1 MILRTIGTTAM
12 AAAALLATGCVDDE
26 IERGNPLGA
35 FMKFLAQSSKAPSR
49 VVSLS
54 RTTNVQ
60 VNASIGGLSGTFDVA
75 LSGLGGL
82 AGTAKIGADRKSA
95 TFVAE
100 DTEELKA
107 LCEEILELNLV
118 QTVEVSS
125 ARVKVKGRQ
134 TTGGVKKFWNGKL
147 TYRGVVVGGKY
158 DGRPVKG
165 KITSKGKV

>member
-1 MILRTIGTTAM
+1 MILRPIGTTVM

-26 IERGNPLGA
+26 IDQGNPLGA
-35 FMKFLAQSSKAPSR
+35 FMKFVSGGRKAPER
-49 VVSLS
+49 AASLR

-60 VNASIGGLSGTFDVA
+60 VKASIGGLSGTFDVA
-75 LSGLGGL
+75 LSSLGGL
-82 AGTAKIGADRKSA
+82 AGTAKIGKDRKSA
-95 TFVAE
+95 TFEAE
-100 DTEELKA
+100 DTDELKT
-107 LCEEILELNLV
+107 LCEEILQLNLV

-134 TTGGVKKFWNGKL
+134 TTGGAKKFWNGKL